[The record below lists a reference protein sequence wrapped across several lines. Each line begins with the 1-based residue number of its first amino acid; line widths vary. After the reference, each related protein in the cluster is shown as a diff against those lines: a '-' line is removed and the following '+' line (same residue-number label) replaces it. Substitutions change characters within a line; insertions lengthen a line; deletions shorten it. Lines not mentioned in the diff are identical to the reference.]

1 MGNETAKPSANPLT
15 QVQTFVSL
23 VSAVVGVVAAVQ
35 ALSSKTDADAS
46 AKKAQDLKIEFEARA
61 ANRADMEA
69 RAKLDAIAYDAVVKV
84 LEIDRA
90 KVAQALAEKRERAVL
105 ALISATASD
114 SMKPALFE
122 VVKSGP
128 SISPDVKAEAGA
140 ASALLHT
147 YGSQASDPT
156 VRTEPQRSPTST
168 GKSPSLLKGYRVVVF
183 YCGSESRPMDTKAQA
198 KAAAAIVAEMA
209 SSQHSTDNGIRWETK
224 LLPAVLNAAP
234 GYNINRNEIRFNP
247 ADGETEPSLALVD
260 LLRTSKALGPNP
272 APFER
277 RAANQRTPGYLSAF
291 VCGINGDA

>member
-1 MGNETAKPSANPLT
+1 VATDSVKSAANPLT
-15 QVQTFVSL
+15 HVQTFVAL

-35 ALSSKTDADAS
+35 ALSSKRDADAS
-46 AKKAQDLKIEFEARA
+46 AKEVQALKLALEARA

-69 RAKLDAIAYDAVVKV
+69 RAKLDAIAYEAVVKV

-90 KVAQALAEKRERAVL
+90 KVEKALAEKRERAVL
-105 ALISATASD
+105 ALIGATASD

-128 SISPDVKAEAGA
+128 SISSDVKAEAGA
-140 ASALLHT
+140 ASALLQT
-147 YGSQASDPT
+147 YGSQASDPN
-156 VRTEPQRSPTST
+156 VRTEPQSSPRSTAKPS
-168 GKSPSLLKGYRVVVF
+168 SLLKGYRVVVF

-198 KAAAAIVAEMA
+198 KAAAAIVAEM
-209 SSQHSTDNGIRWETK
+209 SSTQHSTENAIRWETK
-224 LLPAVLNAAP
+224 LLPAVLNSSP
-234 GYNINRNEIRFNP
+234 GYNITRNEIRFNP

-260 LLRTSKALGPNP
+260 LLRTSKALGPNA

-291 VCGINGDA
+291 VCGISADA